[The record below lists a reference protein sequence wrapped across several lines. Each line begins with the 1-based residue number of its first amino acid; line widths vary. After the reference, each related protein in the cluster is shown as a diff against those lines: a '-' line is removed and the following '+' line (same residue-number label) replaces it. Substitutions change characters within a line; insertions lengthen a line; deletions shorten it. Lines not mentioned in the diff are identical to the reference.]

1 METHYA
7 AVRLMVNVG
16 VLIRRSILLMTFNT
30 SNTYDRTCVL
40 LIKVL
45 YKSVF
50 SAVADYLQFDS
61 SAFIFKDF
69 MN

>member
-16 VLIRRSILLMTFNT
+16 VLIKRSNLLMTFT

>member
-16 VLIRRSILLMTFNT
+16 VLIRRSNLLMTFT

>member
-16 VLIRRSILLMTFNT
+16 VLIRRSILLMTFT
-30 SNTYDRTCVL
+30 RNTYDRTCVL

>member
-45 YKSVF
+45 YNF

>member
-16 VLIRRSILLMTFNT
+16 VLIRRSILLMTFT
-30 SNTYDRTCVL
+30 RNTYDRTCVL

-61 SAFIFKDF
+61 SAFILKIL
-69 MN
+69 

>member
-7 AVRLMVNVG
+7 AVRLLVNVG
-16 VLIRRSILLMTFNT
+16 VLIRRSNLLMTFT

>member
-1 METHYA
+1 METNYA

-16 VLIRRSILLMTFNT
+16 VLIRRSILLMTFT
-30 SNTYDRTCVL
+30 RNTYDRTCVL

>member
-16 VLIRRSILLMTFNT
+16 VLIRRSILLMTFT

>member
-16 VLIRRSILLMTFNT
+16 VLIRRSNLLMTFT

-61 SAFIFKDF
+61 SAFILKIL
-69 MN
+69 

>member
-1 METHYA
+1 MTIDKIPELLVAMETHYA

-16 VLIRRSILLMTFNT
+16 VLIRRSNLLMTFT

-50 SAVADYLQFDS
+50 FCGCRLFAV
-61 SAFIFKDF
+61 
-69 MN
+69 